1 MDHLAG
7 CRCIIPG
14 VLCDREWDQEEIVKN
29 IVEKYQRG
37 RERHCVGSY
46 FAGIL
51 LLDNRFDLDA
61 IGQEGA
67 VMAILFWVVGVI
79 YMLIYAKKKF

>member
-1 MDHLAG
+1 MW
-7 CRCIIPG
+7 G
-14 VLCDREWDQEEIVKN
+14 VIV
-29 IVEKYQRG
+29 
-37 RERHCVGSY
+37 
-46 FAGIL
+46 AGIL

-79 YMLIYAKKKF
+79 YMLIYAKKILKALLYFLQKRYNKHNKQRKYDRQCRAGSDGEHIVNVSR

>member
-29 IVEKYQRG
+29 IVEKRIRG
-37 RERHCVGSY
+37 YNRERNV
-46 FAGIL
+46 
-51 LLDNRFDLDA
+51 
-61 IGQEGA
+61 
-67 VMAILFWVVGVI
+67 
-79 YMLIYAKKKF
+79 K

>member
-29 IVEKYQRG
+29 IVELRIRG
-37 RERHCVGSY
+37 YNRERNV
-46 FAGIL
+46 
-51 LLDNRFDLDA
+51 
-61 IGQEGA
+61 
-67 VMAILFWVVGVI
+67 
-79 YMLIYAKKKF
+79 K

>member
-1 MDHLAG
+1 M
-7 CRCIIPG
+7 
-14 VLCDREWDQEEIVKN
+14 WN
-29 IVEKYQRG
+29 
-37 RERHCVGSY
+37 CVGSY
-46 FAGIL
+46 CRRNLAS
-51 LLDNRFDLDA
+51 DLDA

>member
-1 MDHLAG
+1 MIGTEQQQDADHETE
-7 CRCIIPG
+7 
-14 VLCDREWDQEEIVKN
+14 VT
-29 IVEKYQRG
+29 
-37 RERHCVGSY
+37 
-46 FAGIL
+46 
-51 LLDNRFDLDA
+51 DA